1 MSYPG
6 YRNPREFI
14 GQTHLEDSATT
25 GLPGSPFSLLSARF
39 LPGFSMVFKILSK
52 YSHVTSHYCHWV
64 SFFRSSW
71 KSASSAILQHN
82 RICLLPK
89 KFVCFSYTE
98 LLYHLISLHYHFCPF
113 TETSQ
118 TPVFC
123 FFFFFLAE
131 LISSA
136 QIYPCS
142 MPIAPPGCKH
152 CVNYIICFFTIF
164 QTAWAISVRS
174 PACPEWLCTERHLMC
189 NNFSYSEIINCAKI
203 DFSHLIIETI
213 QLKSDWGGLK

>member
-71 KSASSAILQHN
+71 KSASSAIPAAQQDLSATKK
-82 RICLLPK
+82 ICL
-89 KFVCFSYTE
+89 F
-98 LLYHLISLHYHFCPF
+98 LLYRTSLSPYFFTLSFLPF
-113 TETSQ
+113 HWDFPNSR
-118 TPVFC
+118 
-123 FFFFFLAE
+123 FFFFLAE